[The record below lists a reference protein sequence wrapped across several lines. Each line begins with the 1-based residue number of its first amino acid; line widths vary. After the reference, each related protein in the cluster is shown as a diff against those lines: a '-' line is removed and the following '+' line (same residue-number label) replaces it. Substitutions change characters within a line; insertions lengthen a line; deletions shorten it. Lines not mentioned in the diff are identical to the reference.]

1 MDEKILNEGCEE
13 ITCELMEPKEEK
25 KKARFSERIRKILG
39 GMKKIGTKNLVV
51 LSSLVL
57 IGGAVILNFAL
68 FGNSQPVVGEGELL
82 GNVEGENDAG
92 TSYVEDTYF
101 ASAELNRKQ
110 ARDQAIAV
118 LQTVVE
124 STTADALSKEQAT
137 ADIGRIVSEIQMEA
151 NIETLIE
158 SKGFEECVAVIS
170 EGSASV
176 IVRSDGLLPNELSQI
191 KEIVWEQAGIDP
203 VSIKIIEQNEA

>member
-1 MDEKILNEGCEE
+1 MDEKILNENCNEVAA
-13 ITCELMEPKEEK
+13 ELMAPEDTK
-25 KKARFSERIRKILG
+25 KKGRFSERIGKVLG
-39 GMKKIGTKNLVV
+39 GMKKVGTKNLVV
-51 LSSLVL
+51 LSSLAL
-57 IGGAVILNFAL
+57 IGGAVILNFVL

-82 GNVEGENDAG
+82 GEGGENGADA
-92 TSYVEDTYF
+92 SYVDDTYF

-158 SKGFEECVAVIS
+158 SKGFEECVAVIG

-203 VSIKIIEQNEA
+203 VSIKIIEQNEV

>member
-1 MDEKILNEGCEE
+1 MDENILNEQ
-13 ITCELMEPKEEK
+13 TQDTTMELAEPEEK
-25 KKARFSERIRKILG
+25 KKSRFSERMGKLLG
-39 GMKKIGTKNLVV
+39 GMKKIGTKNIVV

-57 IGGAVILNFAL
+57 IGGAIILNFLL

-82 GNVEGENDAG
+82 GSGDGGENAG
-92 TSYVEDTYF
+92 ASYVDDTYF

-137 ADIGRIVSEIQMEA
+137 EDIGRIVSEIQMEA
-151 NIETLIE
+151 NIETLVK
-158 SKGFEECVAVIS
+158 SKGFEDCVAVIG

-191 KEIVWEQAGIDP
+191 KEIVYEQAGIDP
-203 VSIKIIEQNEA
+203 VSIKIIEQNEI